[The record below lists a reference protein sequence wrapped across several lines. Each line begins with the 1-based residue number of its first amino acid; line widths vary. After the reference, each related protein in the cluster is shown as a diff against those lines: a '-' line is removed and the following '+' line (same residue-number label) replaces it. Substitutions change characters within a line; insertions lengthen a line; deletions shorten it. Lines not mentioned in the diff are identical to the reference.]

1 MNFEVVDNVFQTV
14 TLLLSAAAAFVLSV
28 MKRSRV
34 LMMLSFG
41 YGSFMMGTL
50 FYVLHIVILGYN
62 PKIFYVSEVSWLA
75 AYLFFFSIAL
85 LISEKTKLYLPGAEV
100 ALLVYAV
107 SFTVKIFGPSH
118 ITSTAFAFHV
128 GGITYLSL
136 CGIKKHGAKNS
147 AAEIMMLVCVLLQIA
162 LYIVSVFMTDY
173 TRFNLYFAVDIA
185 LTLSM
190 ASLLPIFCRRESVK

>member
-41 YGSFMMGTL
+41 YISFMMGTL

-75 AYLFFFSIAL
+75 AYLFFSIAL
-85 LISEKTKLYLPGAEV
+85 LISEKTKLYLPGAV
-100 ALLVYAV
+100 TALLVYAV
-107 SFTVKIFGPSH
+107 SFTVKIFGPSY
-118 ITSTAFAFHV
+118 ITSTAFAFLV

-162 LYIVSVFMTDY
+162 LYIVSEFMTDY

-185 LTLSM
+185 FTLSM
-190 ASLLPIFCRRESVK
+190 TALLPIFCRRESVK

>member
-62 PKIFYVSEVSWLA
+62 PKIFYVSEV
-75 AYLFFFSIAL
+75 
-85 LISEKTKLYLPGAEV
+85 
-100 ALLVYAV
+100 
-107 SFTVKIFGPSH
+107 
-118 ITSTAFAFHV
+118 
-128 GGITYLSL
+128 
-136 CGIKKHGAKNS
+136 
-147 AAEIMMLVCVLLQIA
+147 
-162 LYIVSVFMTDY
+162 
-173 TRFNLYFAVDIA
+173 
-185 LTLSM
+185 
-190 ASLLPIFCRRESVK
+190 

>member
-1 MNFEVVDNVFQTV
+1 MNFEVVDNVFQKGDASSLGCGCV
-14 TLLLSAAAAFVLSV
+14 CALRDEAQPRAHDAVL
-28 MKRSRV
+28 RLRQ
-34 LMMLSFG
+34 L
-41 YGSFMMGTL
+41 YDGTL

-85 LISEKTKLYLPGAEV
+85 LISEKTKLYLPGAAV

-118 ITSTAFAFHV
+118 ITSTAFAFLV

-162 LYIVSVFMTDY
+162 LYIVSEFMTDY